1 MYRDSRKV
9 FDFVKV
15 KVEVE
20 LNKVKKIV
28 YELILFIEQL
38 NFRLKFVKKLKIDGN
53 GNYVQ
58 II

>member
-1 MYRDSRKV
+1 MYRESRKV

-28 YELILFIEQL
+28 YELILFIE
-38 NFRLKFVKKLKIDGN
+38 
-53 GNYVQ
+53 
-58 II
+58 